1 MAKANKNAPANTG
14 KNQPPPPPPQVE
26 ELGNA
31 PSPPAP
37 KSEQASELPPSPAK
51 DDGGSGPVRAKC
63 VTECFVRNGRRRA
76 GDVMLF
82 PDRES
87 VSPHFRIID

>member
-14 KNQPPPPPPQVE
+14 ENQPPPPPPPAE
-26 ELGNA
+26 NSGNN
-31 PSPPAP
+31 PNPPA
-37 KSEQASELPPSPAK
+37 QTLPPPK

-63 VTECFVRNGRRRA
+63 VTECFVRNGRRRP

-82 PDRES
+82 PDRKS